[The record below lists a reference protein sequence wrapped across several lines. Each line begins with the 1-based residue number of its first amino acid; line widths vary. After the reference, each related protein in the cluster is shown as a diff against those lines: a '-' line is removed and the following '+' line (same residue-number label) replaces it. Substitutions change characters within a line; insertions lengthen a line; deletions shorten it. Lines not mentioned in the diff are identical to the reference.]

1 MSMVSV
7 IMPAYNAGDF
17 ISEAIESIIKQSY
30 QNWNLVI
37 LNDGSIDNTKS
48 IAEKYTKKYSDKIS
62 LINKEKNEGTVS
74 GLNALL
80 KSVNGKYIC

>member
-37 LNDGSIDNTKS
+37 LN
-48 IAEKYTKKYSDKIS
+48 
-62 LINKEKNEGTVS
+62 LI
-74 GLNALL
+74 
-80 KSVNGKYIC
+80 